1 MCSSKNWKLFKTDA
15 EKLKGGASGA
25 FPIGDARPGIP
36 HGASYGATTAIARI
50 CASLGVGQD
59 RSFILGAL
67 GVPVIAHGDGTWDLE
82 LEVPHLAAPPAQDV
96 QIENTGPR
104 LG

>member
-1 MCSSKNWKLFKTDA
+1 MEMLDQGFPTA
-15 EKLKGGASGA
+15 EAMESLKQTLGPVLASE
-25 FPIGDARPGIP
+25 
-36 HGASYGATTAIARI
+36 
-50 CASLGVGQD
+50 VGQD
-59 RSFILGAL
+59 RSFILDAL